1 MIVNNTKVYD
11 LAESIVA
18 SGYPMVAHYEPNHI
32 AGVVACVKSYLEAA
46 ATTAGNEF
54 EETAK
59 PHIERAIKLA
69 NAKDGSGHK
78 TFMSGILV
86 SMDVTASNVWWLQ
99 FGRYH
104 FAQIV
109 SSQSKM
115 HRLKELADD
124 NVATEL
130 LSYSDGDRLQDRLQR
145 FKDGDIDET
154 TLIYACPMGL
164 QLTARVTTNY
174 LQLRT
179 IYNQRKH
186 HKLPEW
192 RRFCGWIETLPLAEQ
207 LITLEVAN
215 G

>member
-18 SGYPMVAHYEPNHI
+18 SGYPMIAHYEPNHT
-32 AGVVACVKSYLEAA
+32 AGVVACVKSYLEAG
-46 ATTAGNEF
+46 ATTAGLEY

-59 PHIERAIKLA
+59 PHIDRAIRLA

-78 TFMSGILV
+78 TFMAGILV

-115 HRLKELADD
+115 HRLKELAGD

-130 LSYSDGDRLQDRLQR
+130 LDYDEVTWLDDSVNLYKEG
-145 FKDGDIDET
+145 KIDET
-154 TLIYACPMGL
+154 TLIYSCPMGL

-179 IYNQRKH
+179 IYNQRKN

-192 RRFCGWIETLPLAEQ
+192 KRFIGWIETLPMAKQ
-207 LITLEVAN
+207 LITVEV
-215 G
+215 

>member
-18 SGYPMVAHYEPNHI
+18 SGYPMIAHYEPNHT

-46 ATTAGNEF
+46 ATTAGHEF

-59 PHIERAIKLA
+59 PHIERAVRLA

-115 HRLKELADD
+115 HRLKQLAED

-130 LSYSDGDRLQDRLQR
+130 LINKEVTWLEAGVNLYKEG
-145 FKDGDIDET
+145 KIDET
-154 TLIYACPMGL
+154 TLIYSCPMGL

-192 RRFCGWIETLPLAEQ
+192 RRFCGWIETLPLAKQ
-207 LITLEVAN
+207 LITMEVE
-215 G
+215 